1 MNLKKKLA
9 WEGGGWQ
16 VRFFIPGGGW
26 FLFCF
31 FSFLWMVGCSCLFL
45 QWWCLNA
52 GLRFSHFC
60 LQSITICQKQ

>member
-31 FSFLWMVGCSCLFL
+31 FSFLWMVGVHVCSY
-45 QWWCLNA
+45 NGGA
-52 GLRFSHFC
+52 
-60 LQSITICQKQ
+60 